1 VKPQGKNQMDY
12 YWFDN
17 RAESLPNINAFFFMK
32 PFSNQ
37 PGLVLVNYAISF
49 VFNFIQPLA
58 ANDIGNR

>member
-1 VKPQGKNQMDY
+1 MDY

-17 RAESLPNINAFFFMK
+17 RAESLPSINALLLMK

-37 PGLVLVNYAISF
+37 HGLVLVNYAISF

-58 ANDIGNR
+58 ANDIGSR

>member
-1 VKPQGKNQMDY
+1 MDC
-12 YWFDN
+12 YWFDK

-58 ANDIGNR
+58 ANDIGSR